1 MMDELQEIYKDILA
15 LGLAAL
21 SHVNRIEVQTDKWT
35 ELSILQVAHATELLV
50 KAEIAKEH
58 PLLIFDKLPTPT
70 KNGTGEIVD
79 DLTLS
84 ELSEKG
90 RTIEWSSLL
99 EMLWASKGVKMIN
112 TAKFAK
118 FGRIR
123 NSIQHFGIAPPNE
136 NISYLTY
143 LQFIYEVI
151 DPFLYTYENLYAI
164 DYSQDFDP
172 SDENNTPYWN
182 YIRKY
187 LLENEIVFSV
197 SPRLYEFKDKW
208 WCGIVK
214 GNEYSPE
221 EDFDD
226 IIQVSESYYNTMIEQ
241 FLAFESA
248 KPLDAP

>member
-1 MMDELQEIYKDILA
+1 MLDELQEIYKDILA

-21 SHVNRIEVQTDKWT
+21 SHANRIEVQTDKWT
-35 ELSILQVAHATELLV
+35 ELSILQVAHATELLI

-58 PLLIFDKLPTPT
+58 PLLIFDKIPSPP
-70 KNGTGEIVD
+70 KNDAGEIVD
-79 DLTLS
+79 DLTVAR
-84 ELSEKG
+84 LSEKG
-90 RTIEWSSLL
+90 HTIEWNSLL
-99 EMLWASKGVKMIN
+99 DVLWASRGVKNIE
-112 TAKFAK
+112 TEKFKK
-118 FGRIR
+118 FGQIR

-151 DPFLYTYENLYAI
+151 DPFLYTYEKLYAI

-172 SDENNTPYWN
+172 SSENNAPYWN

-187 LLENEIVFSV
+187 LLGNEIVFSI
-197 SPRLYEFKDKW
+197 SPRLYDFKDKW
-208 WCGIVK
+208 WRGIVK
-214 GNEYSPE
+214 GDEYSLE

-241 FLAFESA
+241 ILAFE
-248 KPLDAP
+248 